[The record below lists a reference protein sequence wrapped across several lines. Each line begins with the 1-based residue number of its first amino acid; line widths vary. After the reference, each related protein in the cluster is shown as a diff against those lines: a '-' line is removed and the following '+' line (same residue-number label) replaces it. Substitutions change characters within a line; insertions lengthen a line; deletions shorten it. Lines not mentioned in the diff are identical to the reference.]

1 MFKRTFWQKY
11 NNKKIIID
19 NIKFNSKLE
28 ANSYLYLKDIYKII
42 EFEPCF
48 ELQNK
53 FKYEWKIIR
62 NIIYKSDFLIL
73 LHNNK
78 YWVIEIK
85 WFKTPEYKLKR
96 KLFLYKL
103 KDFEKEMNCQLVF
116 IEAKSLRDLKEQLN
130 KI

>member
-1 MFKRTFWQKY
+1 MFKRTPWKKY
-11 NNKKIIID
+11 NNTKIIID

-28 ANSYLYLKDIYKII
+28 ANCYLYLKDIYKII

-48 ELQNK
+48 ELQSK

-73 LHNNK
+73 LNNNT
-78 YWVIEIK
+78 YGVIEIK
-85 WFKTPEYKLKR
+85 WFLTPEYKLKR

-103 KDFEKEMNCQLVF
+103 KDFEKEMNCELVF
-116 IEAKSLRDLKEQLN
+116 IEAKSLRDLKEKLN